1 MPLVKS
7 QRFWTR
13 PLIIFAV
20 LQFIFYMFCFWK
32 LYNINM
38 LEGNEDNQGSQW
50 RILLIF
56 ACIGAIITSAGPAIL
71 RNAAESIRLEEEK
84 NYCYCSVIA
93 PFIVWGLYFLGRAYY
108 YWSLSISKS
117 DIQLMFLAY
126 VFLAPIFTYL
136 LYSIQRDTRGD

>member
-7 QRFWTR
+7 KRFWTR

-32 LYNINM
+32 LYNINIF
-38 LEGNEDNQGSQW
+38 EGNENNQGSLW
-50 RILLIF
+50 RIFLIF

-71 RNAAESIRLEEEK
+71 RNAAESIRLKEER

-93 PFIVWGLYFLGRAYY
+93 PFIVWGVYLLGRAYY

-136 LYSIQRDTRGD
+136 LYSIQRDTH